1 VTAADPEG
9 ADPMPDPAD
18 PPPTSSSS
26 AASRRLLFL
35 VIVGLLALLFVAAFG
50 RDLGKLDPGLGDP
63 QRIYGAPQ
71 PTVET
76 AS

>member
-1 VTAADPEG
+1 MTEPI
-9 ADPMPDPAD
+9 D
-18 PPPTSSSS
+18 PPPASSGS
-26 AASRRLLFL
+26 AARRLALL

-50 RDLGKLDPGLGDP
+50 RSMNRVDPGLGDP

>member
-1 VTAADPEG
+1 MTAADPEG
-9 ADPMPDPAD
+9 ANPRTAPAD
-18 PPPTSSSS
+18 PPPASSSS
-26 AASRRLLFL
+26 PATRRLLFL

-50 RDLGKLDPGLGDP
+50 RDIGKLDPGLGDP

-71 PTVET
+71 PSLET

>member
-9 ADPMPDPAD
+9 ANPMPDPAD
-18 PPPTSSSS
+18 PPPASASS
-26 AASRRLLFL
+26 AATRRLLFL

-50 RDLGKLDPGLGDP
+50 RDIGKLDPGLGDP
-63 QRIYGAPQ
+63 QRMYGAPQ
-71 PTVET
+71 PSLET

>member
-1 VTAADPEG
+1 MTEPL
-9 ADPMPDPAD
+9 D
-18 PPPTSSSS
+18 PPPDRASSGS
-26 AASRRLLFL
+26 AARRLALL

-50 RDLGKLDPGLGDP
+50 RNLNRVDPGLGDP